1 LQQRHKLSA
10 DRFADRFNEG
20 AGSLFESRFDVTECV
35 TTDGG
40 GRGESAGKKAVKRR
54 GGEGTVAE
62 GKVGPAGMQVEG
74 SELFAEDEKRLYK
87 K

>member
-1 LQQRHKLSA
+1 MQQRHKLSA